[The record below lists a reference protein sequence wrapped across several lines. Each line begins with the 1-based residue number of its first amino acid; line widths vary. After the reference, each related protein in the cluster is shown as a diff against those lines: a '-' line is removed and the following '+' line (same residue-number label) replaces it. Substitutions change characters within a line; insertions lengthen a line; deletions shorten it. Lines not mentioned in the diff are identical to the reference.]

1 MDKSTWKRIIYE
13 ASRIGGE
20 VQVIFHT
27 SMGPS
32 SLEKEWKENGSKCGM
47 RALRNMWFPYAPYG
61 IIEMECDS
69 FTIFGTWILADSD
82 GLISIKPLDEEAKSL
97 LRGMG
102 SNNIESG
109 ILRLFSY
116 EMIPE
121 G

>member
-1 MDKSTWKRIIYE
+1 MNGEEWHRIIEE
-13 ASRIGGE
+13 ARRLGGD

-27 SMGPS
+27 SLGPP
-32 SLEKEWKENGSKCGM
+32 SLEEEWRKMGHECALK
-47 RALRNMWFPYAPYG
+47 ALRNIWFPYAPYG
-61 IIEMECDS
+61 VIEMECDS

-82 GLISIKPLDEEAKSL
+82 RLISIRPLDEEAKSL